1 MSYTTV
7 MIRTARM
14 SDIPAISELIS
25 QHAGKGLM
33 LFRSL
38 AELYEHLRDFIV
50 AERDGRVVGCCALN
64 IVWSDLAEV
73 KSLAVEEARRGQG
86 LGQELMTAAL
96 AEAARLGLARVFAL
110 TYQEK
115 FFAKFGFVVVP
126 KETLPH
132 KVWGDC
138 VKCPKQNCCDEIAMV
153 RTITVA
159 DLTLPG
165 PVPAYLVE
173 DLRPEVAKA

>member
-1 MSYTTV
+1 

-14 SDIPAISELIS
+14 RDVPAIHGLIA

-50 AERDGRVVGCCALN
+50 YERDGRVVGCCALN

-73 KSLAVEEARRGQG
+73 KSLAVDESLRGQG
-86 LGQELMTAAL
+86 LGRELVTATI
-96 AEAARLGLARVFAL
+96 AEAARLDLAKVFAL

-115 FFAKFGFVVVP
+115 FFAKFGFTVVP
-126 KETLPH
+126 RESLPH
-132 KVWGDC
+132 KVWGEC
-138 VKCPKQNCCDEIAMV
+138 VKCPKQNCCDETAMV
-153 RTITVA
+153 RTITVE
-159 DLTLPG
+159 DLSLPG
-165 PVPAYLVE
+165 AVPAYLVE
-173 DLRPEVAKA
+173 DLRPALVEQV